1 MAAVYEA
8 FEEELDQEA
17 QERPFN
23 YGYFKRMLRYL
34 NPYKAQ
40 LGVVGA
46 FVLLG
51 TIANLLEPALIAVII
66 DQGVANKDV
75 PLIVGL
81 VGVLLAFRLIA
92 WAAGY
97 ARIHRINVV
106 SQGVLHDMR
115 SELFT
120 HIQKLSLRFYDNRPV
135 GKIMSRVTSD
145 IGAINELLNGG
156 LTMIIAEGLSLIGII
171 VIMLAINWQLAL
183 ACFAALPFFWLI
195 FGSLRNK
202 VETTWMNVRKSASNM
217 NANLNESINGVRVT
231 QAFNRQEYNIARF
244 ARINQWN
251 RDANVRAIKL
261 DNLIWPLFDLV
272 GVMGTA
278 LLVYVGVVQLNA
290 GLVTIGVIT
299 AFIQY
304 LWRFWAPIS
313 ALSRVYSQVLSAM
326 ASAERVFEFLDT
338 APEVQDAP
346 DAKPLPPIRGEVTF
360 ENVHFKYEAT
370 SKSALRG
377 VNLHVQP
384 GQTVAIVGPTGAGK
398 TTIINLIMRFYDP
411 TEGRVLIDGHDLHE
425 VTLASLRA
433 QVSLVLQDPFIFS
446 GTIRDNI
453 RYGKLDATDE
463 EIVAAARAVGLDAF
477 VSRLKEG
484 YDYEVEERGGRLSLG
499 QRQLV
504 SFARALLA
512 DPRIL
517 ILDEATSSVDT
528 QTERLIQQALRVLL
542 KGRTA
547 FVIAHRLSTVRDA
560 DLILVMRDGQIAEQG
575 THDELMALHGLYYR
589 LVTAHKTTGADMA
602 PLPGSESQGASVT
615 PFGAPPARTA
625 MSVN

>member
-1 MAAVYEA
+1 MAAIYEA
-8 FEEELDQEA
+8 FEEALDQEA

-40 LGVVGA
+40 LGVVGV

-290 GLVTIGVIT
+290 GLVTLGVIT

-360 ENVHFKYEAT
+360 ENVHFRYEAT

-377 VNLHVQP
+377 VNLRVKP

-411 TEGRVLIDGHDLHE
+411 TEGRVLIDGHDLRE

-602 PLPGSESQGASVT
+602 PTPGSGSQGASVP
-615 PFGAPPARTA
+615 PFGAPPAQATA
-625 MSVN
+625 SVN

>member
-1 MAAVYEA
+1 MAAAYEA
-8 FEEELDQEA
+8 FEEELEQEA

-23 YGYFKRMLRYL
+23 YGYFKRMLKYL

-51 TIANLLEPALIAVII
+51 TLANLLEPALIAVII
-66 DQGVANKDV
+66 DQGVMNKDV

-81 VGVLLAFRLIA
+81 IGALMVFRLIA

-97 ARIHRINVV
+97 ARIHRINIV

-156 LTMIIAEGLSLIGII
+156 LTMIIAEGLSLIGIV

-231 QAFNRQEYNIARF
+231 QAFNRQEHNITRF

-251 RDANVRAIKL
+251 RNANVRAIKL

-290 GLVTIGVIT
+290 GLVTVGVIT

-304 LWRFWAPIS
+304 LWRFWAPVS

-346 DAKPLPPIRGEVTF
+346 NAKPLPPVRGEVKF

-411 TEGRVLIDGHDLHE
+411 TEGRVLIDGHDLRE

-453 RYGKLDATDE
+453 RYGKLDATDG

-517 ILDEATSSVDT
+517 ILDEATSSVDA

-602 PLPGSESQGASVT
+602 PLPSSGSQGASVP
-615 PFGAPPARTA
+615 PFGAPPAQATA
-625 MSVN
+625 SVN

>member
-8 FEEELDQEA
+8 FEEELEQEA
-17 QERPFN
+17 QEKPFN
-23 YGYFKRMLRYL
+23 YGYFRRMLRYL
-34 NPYKAQ
+34 GPYKAQ
-40 LGVVGA
+40 LSVVGV

-51 TIANLLEPALIAVII
+51 TVANLIEPAVIAVII
-66 DQGVANKDV
+66 DQGIVDRDV

-81 VGVLLAFRLIA
+81 VGLLLIFRLIA
-92 WAAGY
+92 WAAGH
-97 ARIHRINVV
+97 ARIHRINIV

-156 LTMIIAEGLSLIGII
+156 LTMIVAEGLSLIGII

-195 FGSLRNK
+195 FGSLRSK

-217 NANLNESINGVRVT
+217 NANLNESVNGVRVT

-244 ARINQWN
+244 ARVNHWN

-278 LLVYVGVVQLNA
+278 LLVYVGAIQLNA
-290 GLVTIGVIT
+290 GLVTVGVIT

-338 APEVQDAP
+338 APEVQDASS
-346 DAKPLPPIRGEVTF
+346 ARPLPPIRGEVTF
-360 ENVHFKYEAT
+360 ENVHFKYEVT

-377 VNLHVQP
+377 VSLHVRP

-411 TEGRVLIDGHDLHE
+411 TEGRVLIDGHDLRE

-453 RYGKLDATDE
+453 KYGRLDATQE
-463 EIVAAARAVGLDAF
+463 EIVAAAQAVGLDAF

-484 YDYEVEERGGRLSLG
+484 YDYGVEERGGRLSLG

-528 QTERLIQQALRVLL
+528 QTERLIQQALKVLL

-560 DLILVMRDGQIAEQG
+560 DVILVMHDGQIAERG
-575 THDELMALHGLYYR
+575 THDELMALRGLYYR
-589 LVTAHKTTGADMA
+589 LVTAHKTTGVDMA
-602 PLPGSESQGASVT
+602 PMPGSTSQGAAVQSLGVSS
-615 PFGAPPARTA
+615 AQAA
-625 MSVN
+625 ASVN